1 MGRTRKSAGSVQPKE
16 AAAKKARTSQQPG
29 IAAAFAAAEQWAASE
44 SAPPPE
50 LCHNRPRDLLSA
62 VLTQDLEKA
71 GDQYLQHWGD
81 KCFMARGEAAAAARA
96 AASSSRVQRAA
107 AVAAESKEDADLDVA
122 ALRYLEELRHVQQ
135 QAIRAE
141 AAVKPRNLELLAL
154 ILRCDVLHK
163 HGDVSYQAYT
173 ALQSMLRCYPYASI
187 GRYESGLWAGRLYVI
202 VDERA
207 AWQPLEAM
215 TDPLSLTR
223 RYMLEESIK
232 DAGHNHRLDH
242 HESSAQLL
250 ADRKKGGQLGSVLQL
265 LKLCVDRAVDSV
277 EEDHNGD
284 VLLLAYL
291 LALLQQDLRAR
302 LQVFEA
308 YADVED
314 SKVLGLRFALLQNS
328 LLWRVWMDQRES
340 DKERADAVRLL
351 MKLIVGVASEQELQE
366 VEEQEAH
373 AHRRDPDAEEQANP
387 CICTPRQLAALAATL
402 LNMLL
407 DCFSAAEAAGGFVK
421 TRDNRM
427 HRSNLRLLMDKQ
439 LKQLFWKNKAEAVCL
454 TDEQSRAF
462 LEALAPAHRLR
473 LLSLVAMEHVA
484 KAYYLE
490 EASRRPALLQ
500 AKQVE
505 ALVTDCDSG
514 GHTGTFPVDPLV
526 ALRCL
531 NLDKYRSIKVFTN
544 VSGDSAV
551 NNLAVLA
558 CGIAL
563 AAHAL
568 AASGAELPI
577 SGAGSSS
584 SAGGEASGSGGA
596 EASGSGDEAGGS
608 GGEAGDGPEARR
620 HLQQEAAEF
629 LRFLADTHRQYC
641 SGERK
646 EKALWMSRA
655 SLLELLHAQAAITAL
670 A

>member
-1 MGRTRKSAGSVQPKE
+1 
-16 AAAKKARTSQQPG
+16 
-29 IAAAFAAAEQWAASE
+29 
-44 SAPPPE
+44 
-50 LCHNRPRDLLSA
+50 
-62 VLTQDLEKA
+62 
-71 GDQYLQHWGD
+71 
-81 KCFMARGEAAAAARA
+81 
-96 AASSSRVQRAA
+96 
-107 AVAAESKEDADLDVA
+107 
-122 ALRYLEELRHVQQ
+122 
-135 QAIRAE
+135 
-141 AAVKPRNLELLAL
+141 
-154 ILRCDVLHK
+154 
-163 HGDVSYQAYT
+163 
-173 ALQSMLRCYPYASI
+173 
-187 GRYESGLWAGRLYVI
+187 
-202 VDERA
+202 
-207 AWQPLEAM
+207 M

-242 HESSAQLL
+242 HESSGQLL

-302 LQVFEA
+302 LQVFDA

-314 SKVLGLRFALLQNS
+314 SAVLGRRFALLQNS
-328 LLWRVWMDQRES
+328 LLWRIWMDQRES
-340 DKERADAVRLL
+340 DRERADVVRLA

-366 VEEQEAH
+366 VEEQETH

-387 CICTPRQLAALAATL
+387 CICTPRQLAALGATL

-407 DCFSAAEAAGGFVK
+407 DCFSAAEAAGGFVRA
-421 TRDNRM
+421 RDNRM
-427 HRSNLRLLMDKQ
+427 HRSNLRMLMDKQ
-439 LKQLFWKNKAEAVCL
+439 LKQLFWKNKGEGDLAEALCL

-462 LEALAPAHRLR
+462 LGGLGPRPPPAPAQPAALH
-473 LLSLVAMEHVA
+473 AMHAHVA

-490 EASRRPALLQ
+490 EASRRPAVLH

-505 ALVTDCDSG
+505 AAVNECDSG
-514 GHTGTFPVDPLV
+514 GHMGAFPVDPLM

-544 VSGDSAV
+544 VSGDTAA

-563 AAHAL
+563 AAHSL

-577 SGAGSSS
+577 SGASSS
-584 SAGGEASGSGGA
+584 SSTAGAQE
-596 EASGSGDEAGGS
+596 GGS
-608 GGEAGDGPEARR
+608 GGSGDGDHAGGSSGSEAGDGPEARR
-620 HLQQEAAEF
+620 QLQQEAAEF

-646 EKALWMSRA
+646 ERALEMSRA
-655 SLLELLHAQAAITAL
+655 SVLELLHAQAAITTL